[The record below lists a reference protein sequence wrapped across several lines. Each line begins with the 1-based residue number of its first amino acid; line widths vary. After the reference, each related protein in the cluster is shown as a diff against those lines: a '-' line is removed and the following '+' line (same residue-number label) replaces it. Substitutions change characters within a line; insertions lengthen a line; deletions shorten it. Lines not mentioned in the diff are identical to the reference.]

1 MGRGLGKLSG
11 IKPVMAVLALCA
23 MVQSAAILVQAVW
36 LAQAI
41 SGLFAGESLQSQI
54 GRLIGFLAAL
64 LLRQGMTYV
73 QSKIAYRFAEKT
85 GESLRRQMMDKLFEL
100 GPRAAGRLGTGN
112 LVTLTREGISKYRT
126 FLELFLPRL
135 MTNVFTPLFIGIY
148 VLTLDWISALL
159 LGFVFPI
166 LIVFM
171 ILLGMAAQKQMDKQ
185 WATYR
190 VLSNHFVDSLR
201 GLETLKFLGRSR
213 DHAQSIE
220 RTSERYRIATI
231 RSMRVAFLSSFAL
244 DFFTMLS
251 VACVAVSLGLR
262 LVNGTFMLEGALTIL
277 ILAPEFFVPIRS
289 LGADYHATMDGK
301 EAGEQIQAIIDTPSP
316 FAEDDRPVET
326 VGVGSAAA
334 GGGSKR
340 AGREASASSGIF
352 VQAATGQASG
362 SAEGFP
368 EIELS
373 GVGVRYETQ
382 GQASLENVS
391 LKLNGPLKVGIVGLS
406 GAGKSTLVDVLGG
419 FLPPSEGS
427 ASFRL
432 AGERRPLAGR
442 AWRERI
448 TYIPQQPYLFSGT
461 LADNVAFY
469 RPDASREEVLRAAED
484 AGLRGLLAKLPL
496 GLDEPVGAGGRP
508 LSGGQEQRVA
518 LARALLGQ
526 RQILLLDE
534 PTAHLDIETEYE
546 LKATMLKLFEG
557 RLVILAT
564 HRLHWMADMDRIVV
578 MDGGRVVEQGTHEE
592 LLARGGAYAALLAAE
607 WEGTA

>member
-23 MVQSAAILVQAVW
+23 MVQSAAIILQAVW

-64 LLRQGMTYV
+64 LLRQGMTFV

-112 LVTLTREGISKYRT
+112 LVTLTREGVGKYRT

-135 MTNVFTPLFIGIY
+135 MTNFFTPLFIGIY
-148 VLTLDWISALL
+148 VLKLDWISALL

-171 ILLGMAAQKQMDKQ
+171 ILLGIAAQKQMDKQ

-213 DHAQSIE
+213 DHAKSIE
-220 RTSERYRIATI
+220 RTSERYRTATI

-326 VGVGSAAA
+326 VGSAAA

-340 AGREASASSGIF
+340 AGREASASSRISGPS
-352 VQAATGQASG
+352 AAGQVSG
-362 SAEGFP
+362 SAEDFP

-373 GVGVRYETQ
+373 GVAVRHETE

-391 LKLNGPLKVGIVGLS
+391 LKLSGPRKVGIVGLS

-427 ASFRL
+427 ASWSS

-442 AWRERI
+442 AWREQI

-461 LADNVAFY
+461 LADNIAFY
-469 RPDASREEVLRAAED
+469 RPDASRDEVLRAAED

-526 RQILLLDE
+526 RQIMLLDE

-564 HRLHWMADMDRIVV
+564 HRLHWMADMDQIVV
-578 MDGGRVVEQGTHEE
+578 MDGGRVAEQGTHEE
-592 LLARGGAYAALLAAE
+592 LLAKGGAYTALLAAE

>member
-23 MVQSAAILVQAVW
+23 TVQSAAIIMQAVW

-64 LLRQGMTYV
+64 LLRQSMSFV
-73 QSKIAYRFAEKT
+73 QSKIAYRFAERT

-213 DHAQSIE
+213 EHAKSIE
-220 RTSERYRIATI
+220 RTSERYRTATI

-316 FAEDDRPVET
+316 FAEDDGAAEAVE
-326 VGVGSAAA
+326 GFDAA
-334 GGGSKR
+334 
-340 AGREASASSGIF
+340 
-352 VQAATGQASG
+352 ASG
-362 SAEGFP
+362 STESFP

-373 GVGVRYETQ
+373 GVAVRHETES
-382 GQASLENVS
+382 QASLANVD
-391 LKLNGPLKVGIVGLS
+391 LKLSGPLKVGIVGLS

-419 FLPPSEGS
+419 FLPPSEGAANWS
-427 ASFRL
+427 L

-469 RPDASREEVLRAAED
+469 RPDASREEILRAAED

>member
-1 MGRGLGKLSG
+1 MGRGLGKLDG
-11 IKPVMAVLALCA
+11 IKPVMALLALCA
-23 MVQSAAILVQAVW
+23 MVQSAAIILQAVW

-41 SGLFAGESLQSQI
+41 SGLFAGASLQSQI

-64 LLRQGMTYV
+64 LLRQGMTFI

-85 GESLRRQMMDKLFEL
+85 GENLRRQMMDKLFEL
-100 GPRAAGRLGTGN
+100 GPRAAGQLGTGN
-112 LVTLTREGISKYRT
+112 LVTLTREGVGKYQT

-135 MTNVFTPLFIGIY
+135 MTNVFTPLFVGIY

-213 DHAQSIE
+213 DHARSIE
-220 RTSERYRIATI
+220 RTSERYRTATI

-262 LVNGTFMLEGALTIL
+262 LVNGTFMLEGALTVL

-316 FAEDDRPVET
+316 FMEKDDVKTDGSSHEKEGASPIVIQHAESECP
-326 VGVGSAAA
+326 SLAN
-334 GGGSKR
+334 
-340 AGREASASSGIF
+340 
-352 VQAATGQASG
+352 
-362 SAEGFP
+362 GFP
-368 EIELS
+368 KIELTDAAVHHEEE
-373 GVGVRYETQ
+373 GR
-382 GQASLENVS
+382 ASLEDIN
-391 LKLNGPLKVGIVGLS
+391 LKLSGPNKIGIVGLS
-406 GAGKSTLVDVLGG
+406 GAGKSTLIDVLGG
-419 FLPPSEGS
+419 FLPPTEGS
-427 ASFRL
+427 ANWTL
-432 AGERRPLAGR
+432 GEQRRPLTSR

-461 LADNVAFY
+461 LADNIAFY
-469 RPDASREEVLRAAED
+469 RPQADREDVLRAAEE
-484 AGLRGLLAKLPL
+484 AGLRSLLMKLPL

-526 RQILLLDE
+526 RQMMLLDE

-564 HRLHWMADMDRIVV
+564 HRLHWMADMDHIIV
-578 MDGGRVVEQGTHEE
+578 MDDGRVAEQGTHEE

>member
-1 MGRGLGKLSG
+1 MGRGLGKLNG

-23 MVQSAAILVQAVW
+23 TAQSAAIIMQAVW

-64 LLRQGMTYV
+64 LLRQSMTFV
-73 QSKIAYRFAEKT
+73 QSKIAYRFAEQT

-112 LVTLTREGISKYRT
+112 LVTLTREGVGKYRT

-135 MTNVFTPLFIGIY
+135 MTNVFTPLFVGIY

-166 LIVFM
+166 LIAFM

-190 VLSNHFVDSLR
+190 ILSNHFVDSLR

-213 DHAQSIE
+213 DHAKSIE
-220 RTSERYRIATI
+220 RTSERYRAATI

-251 VACVAVSLGLR
+251 VACVAVSLGIR

-316 FAEDDRPVET
+316 FAEDDGPVE
-326 VGVGSAAA
+326 AA
-334 GGGSKR
+334 GW
-340 AGREASASSGIF
+340 
-352 VQAATGQASG
+352 
-362 SAEGFP
+362 P
-368 EIELS
+368 EIELC
-373 GVGVRYETQ
+373 GATVRHEAED
-382 GQASLENVS
+382 QASLANVS
-391 LKLNGPLKVGIVGLS
+391 LKLSGPRKVGIVGLS

-427 ASFRL
+427 AIWSL

-469 RPDASREEVLRAAED
+469 RPDAGREEILRAAED

-564 HRLHWMADMDRIVV
+564 HRLHWMADMDQIVV
-578 MDGGRVVEQGTHEE
+578 MDGGRVAEQGTHEE

>member
-23 MVQSAAILVQAVW
+23 MVQSAAIILQAVW

-64 LLRQGMTYV
+64 LLRQGMTFV
-73 QSKIAYRFAEKT
+73 QSKIAYRFAERT
-85 GESLRRQMMDKLFEL
+85 GENLRRQMMDKLFEL

-135 MTNVFTPLFIGIY
+135 MTNVFTPLFVGVY

-213 DHAQSIE
+213 EHAKSIE
-220 RTSERYRIATI
+220 RTSERYRTATI

-289 LGADYHATMDGK
+289 LSADYHATMDGK

-316 FAEDDRPVET
+316 FAEEDGAAET
-326 VGVGSAAA
+326 VEAFDAA
-334 GGGSKR
+334 
-340 AGREASASSGIF
+340 
-352 VQAATGQASG
+352 ASG
-362 SAEGFP
+362 SAESFP

-373 GVGVRYETQ
+373 GVAVRHETE
-382 GQASLENVS
+382 GQASLENVG

-419 FLPPSEGS
+419 FLPPSEGVANWS
-427 ASFRL
+427 L

-526 RQILLLDE
+526 RQIMLLDE

-578 MDGGRVVEQGTHEE
+578 MDGGRIAEEGTHEE

>member
-1 MGRGLGKLSG
+1 MGRGLGKLKG

-23 MVQSAAILVQAVW
+23 MVQSAAVILQAVW

-41 SGLFAGESLQSQI
+41 SGLFAGDSLSEQA
-54 GRLIGFLAAL
+54 GRLTGFLAAL
-64 LLRQGMTYV
+64 LLRQGMTFV
-73 QSKIAYRFAEKT
+73 QSKVSYRFAEKT
-85 GESLRRQMMDKLFEL
+85 GEELRRQMMDKLFEL
-100 GPRAAGRLGTGN
+100 GPRAAGKLGTGN
-112 LVTLTREGISKYRT
+112 LVTLVREGVGKYRT

-135 MTNVFTPLFIGIY
+135 MTNVFTPLFIGLY
-148 VLTLDWISALL
+148 VLRLDWISALL

-166 LIVFM
+166 LIAFM

-213 DHAQSIE
+213 AHAESIE
-220 RTSERYRIATI
+220 RTSERYRKATI

-301 EAGEQIQAIIDTPSP
+301 EAGEQIQAIIDAPSP
-316 FAEDDRPVET
+316 FNESDQQGNERESSIGQEYGERLA
-326 VGVGSAAA
+326 GV
-334 GGGSKR
+334 
-340 AGREASASSGIF
+340 EASS
-352 VQAATGQASG
+352 V
-362 SAEGFP
+362 FP
-368 EIELS
+368 ALRLR
-373 GVGVRYETQ
+373 GVTVRHDEDAP
-382 GQASLENVS
+382 ASLQDVNLE
-391 LKLNGPLKVGIVGLS
+391 LTGPRKIGVVGLS
-406 GAGKSTLVDVLGG
+406 GAGKSTLIDVLGG
-419 FLPPSEGS
+419 FLPPGAGS
-427 ASFRL
+427 ACWTDG
-432 AGERRPLAGR
+432 GEERPLTGR
-442 AWRERI
+442 AWKEQM

-461 LADNVAFY
+461 LAENIAFY
-469 RPDASREEVLRAAED
+469 RPDASPAEVRRAAED
-484 AGLRGLLAKLPL
+484 AGLAGVLNKLPL

-508 LSGGQEQRVA
+508 LSGGQEQRAA
-518 LARALLGQ
+518 LARALLGG
-526 RQILLLDE
+526 RRIMLLDE

-546 LKATMLKLFEG
+546 LKATMLKLFEN

-564 HRLHWMADMDRIVV
+564 HRLHWMADMDHIIV
-578 MDGGRVVEQGTHEE
+578 MDGGRAVEEGTHEE
-592 LLARGGAYAALLAAE
+592 LLARGGAYAAMLAAE